1 MESIRIFVK
10 KKEPN
15 PLFKKWLSEMIAE
28 AKKKNKKKMIE
39 TYNTALKS
47 LEKYP
52 LTLYSGSDCVI
63 LEGFGAKICQILNE
77 KLEQHFKDYDGINKH
92 LPFKDQVEL
101 LRKNDKKVLEEFINK
116 VESDFNAEDYEN
128 CESDSDTEGYDV
140 GESQENGIAEKQPTD
155 AVKFN
160 DSFEYDP
167 PPRFSITV
175 VDQNL
180 TIQDI
185 LNTDEPLIVNDSS
198 DSEKEDAVTQKS
210 KILGRRK
217 ELKSIPSDSDEPP
230 KKVLKKSTSV
240 ENVAESE
247 DEFDRLVNGLDKEPE
262 KLKSV
267 AEFQLSQNPVSAK
280 SGSLKRFK
288 TFNGSGK
295 TRNFSTPISRKIDY
309 STFSPISE
317 GHERSHVDFVDL
329 SQSPEPMVFEESK
342 QNQKTQNVIDLS
354 RSPEQQKP
362 TASEKFKTPVST
374 NSKGSMKFRRS
385 KTFGASLN
393 DSPLKSLKV
402 PEMEDSIDRIIAGY
416 GFSPISKISP
426 VKVQENPSE
435 KIIDLSLSPEPP
447 ADPVKKSPHSSTN
460 LRRSKTFA
468 GKLDDSLESVSDVLY
483 SEPVKTSSN
492 SFGEDDIDKIMAKYG
507 TPEVA
512 KPKKKFV
519 EKSPIKKSSPEKKG
533 RKLIQAKLTVKAPAN
548 LKRTKSTPVMGTP
561 STSTAFSTQVQRTIS
576 LTRVASQVIQEEE
589 DDELVYIT
597 VDDLNVEEFDVILL
611 VDTAETSGYKY
622 WI

>member
-1 MESIRIFVK
+1 
-10 KKEPN
+10 
-15 PLFKKWLSEMIAE
+15 
-28 AKKKNKKKMIE
+28 
-39 TYNTALKS
+39 
-47 LEKYP
+47 
-52 LTLYSGSDCVI
+52 
-63 LEGFGAKICQILNE
+63 
-77 KLEQHFKDYDGINKH
+77 
-92 LPFKDQVEL
+92 
-101 LRKNDKKVLEEFINK
+101 
-116 VESDFNAEDYEN
+116 
-128 CESDSDTEGYDV
+128 
-140 GESQENGIAEKQPTD
+140 
-155 AVKFN
+155 
-160 DSFEYDP
+160 
-167 PPRFSITV
+167 
-175 VDQNL
+175 
-180 TIQDI
+180 
-185 LNTDEPLIVNDSS
+185 
-198 DSEKEDAVTQKS
+198 
-210 KILGRRK
+210 
-217 ELKSIPSDSDEPP
+217 
-230 KKVLKKSTSV
+230 
-240 ENVAESE
+240 
-247 DEFDRLVNGLDKEPE
+247 
-262 KLKSV
+262 
-267 AEFQLSQNPVSAK
+267 
-280 SGSLKRFK
+280 
-288 TFNGSGK
+288 
-295 TRNFSTPISRKIDY
+295 
-309 STFSPISE
+309 
-317 GHERSHVDFVDL
+317 
-329 SQSPEPMVFEESK
+329 
-342 QNQKTQNVIDLS
+342 
-354 RSPEQQKP
+354 
-362 TASEKFKTPVST
+362 
-374 NSKGSMKFRRS
+374 
-385 KTFGASLN
+385 
-393 DSPLKSLKV
+393 
-402 PEMEDSIDRIIAGY
+402 MEDSIDRIIAGY